1 MTAMTPTRAHRSDQR
16 TRSRHLA
23 WGAAVAAVVIASAL
37 AACAPSAG
45 TVSLTAGTITFT
57 ARSDT
62 ANVVSVTESGGDVL
76 VSDSGDAVSPGT
88 GCTAVDGNTARCPVS
103 SNDTVIQLLLGDGD
117 DRATNEVLLG
127 AFIRGG
133 SGADVLDGGNR
144 PDLLVGGEGRDV
156 LRGHGGGDLLRE
168 GETAAAVDVVDADS
182 YVGGDGVDEISYSPG
197 VGAVTVD
204 LGGVAD
210 AGRAGEGDD
219 IAADVENV
227 VGTEAGDTLTGDAGG
242 NVLRG
247 QAGPDRLTGDEG
259 NDTLDGGSGN
269 DVLVEGGTP
278 TAIDVLDADALLG
291 GPGADTVSY
300 PGAAAVRID
309 LDDVSDDGRTGE
321 GDNVRSDV
329 EAVGGGE
336 GRDTLIGDADPNTLV
351 GNGNVDI
358 LKGGGGADLLGGAAG
373 DDLIDGETGDD
384 RLFGGSG
391 FDVLAG
397 GEGTDTC
404 FVEADGG
411 STTGC
416 EA

>member
-1 MTAMTPTRAHRSDQR
+1 MTATTTIR
-16 TRSRHLA
+16 TDRPNRQTHFRRVA
-23 WGAAVAAVVIASAL
+23 GGAVVAAVVTAAVLAS
-37 AACAPSAG
+37 CAPSGG
-45 TVSLTAGTITFT
+45 TVSVSGETITFT
-57 ARSDT
+57 ARSGK
-62 ANVVSVTESGGDVL
+62 ANAVSVTESNGEVL
-76 VSDSGDAVSPGT
+76 VSDSGDTVSPGT
-88 GCTAVDGNTARCPVS
+88 GCSAVDSDTARCPVS

-117 DRATNEVLLG
+117 DRASNDVLLG
-127 AFIRGG
+127 AVVKGG
-133 SGADVLDGGNR
+133 PGADVLDGGNR
-144 PDLLVGGEGRDV
+144 PDLLIGEEGNDV

-168 GETAAAVDVVDADS
+168 GETAGAVDAIDADS
-182 YVGGDGVDEISYSPG
+182 YVGGDGTDGISYSPG
-197 VGAVTVD
+197 AVAVTVD
-204 LGGVAD
+204 LDGVAD
-210 AGRAGEGDD
+210 DGRVGEGDA

-227 VGTEAGDTLTGDAGG
+227 VGTEAGDVLTGGTRA

-247 QAGPDRLTGDEG
+247 QSGADRLTGNEG
-259 NDTLDGGSGN
+259 NDTFDGASGN
-269 DVLVEGGTP
+269 DVLVEGA
-278 TAIDVLDADALLG
+278 TATATDVLDTDLFLG

-300 PGAAAVRID
+300 AGAAAVRVD
-309 LDDVSDDGRTGE
+309 LDDVNDDGRTGE

-329 EAVGGGE
+329 EVLGGGA

-351 GNGNVDI
+351 GNGDADL

-373 DDLIDGETGDD
+373 DDLIDGEAGDD

-391 FDVLAG
+391 FDVLSG